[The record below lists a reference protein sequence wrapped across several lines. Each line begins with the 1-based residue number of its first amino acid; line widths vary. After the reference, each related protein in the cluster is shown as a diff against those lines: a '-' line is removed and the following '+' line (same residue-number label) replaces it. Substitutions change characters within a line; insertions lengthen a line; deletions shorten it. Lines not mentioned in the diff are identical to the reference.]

1 MPTVDQFVGCLLGT
15 AVADAFALPYEGVPK
30 RRALRLQGEPNRHRF
45 LFGRGMVSDDTEHS
59 CMVAHALVL
68 HPRDPRRFELQLARS
83 MKRWLLGCPAGIG
96 RATLRACLKLW
107 LGVPPEKSGVQSAGN
122 GPAMRAAIVG
132 VASQDLEQLIE
143 LNRVSSRI
151 THKDPKAEYG
161 ALAISLAAH
170 LAASE
175 AAVSPRDYLEKFV
188 SLPNAGDEA
197 WQELVVLLQAVVDSA
212 EAGDATLDF
221 AIQLGLEKGVSG
233 YVYHSVPVALHAWM
247 THRDDFAS
255 AVQNVIRCG
264 GDTDTVAAMAGGIIG
279 AQFGSECIPRD
290 WLARMAEPCY
300 GETYL
305 SHLGQALYESWAGE
319 TETVPPSFR
328 WYYLL
333 PRNSLFLVTVL
344 VHGFRRLLPPY

>member
-15 AVADAFALPYEGVPK
+15 AVADAFALPYEEVTK
-30 RRALRLQGEPNRHRF
+30 RRALRLLGEPNRHRF

-59 CMVAHALVL
+59 CMVAHSLVL
-68 HPRDPRRFELQLARS
+68 HPHDPRRFELQLARS
-83 MKRWLLGCPAGIG
+83 MKWWLLGCPAGIG
-96 RATLRACLKLW
+96 RATLKACVRLW
-107 LGVPPEKSGVQSAGN
+107 LGVPPAKSGVRSAGN

-132 VASQDLEQLIE
+132 VASQDLEKLVE

-170 LAASE
+170 LAASDPS
-175 AAVSPRDYLEKFV
+175 VSPRAYLDRFV
-188 SLPNAGDEA
+188 SLPNASDEA
-197 WQELVVLLQAVVDSA
+197 WQELVELLHAVVDSA
-212 EAGDATLDF
+212 EAGGSTLDF

-255 AVQNVIRCG
+255 AVRNVIRCG

-279 AQFGSECIPRD
+279 AQFGPDCIPRD
-290 WLARMAEPCY
+290 WLDGMAEPCY
-300 GETYL
+300 DGSYL
-305 SHLGQALYESWAGE
+305 SQLGQSLFEARPQTAE
-319 TETVPPSFR
+319 TAPPKFR
-328 WYYLL
+328 WYYLI
-333 PRNSLFLVTVL
+333 PRNAVFIATVL
-344 VHGFRRLLPPY
+344 IHGFRRLLPPY